1 MIADRIS
8 SQFGIDKELAQQ
20 IAEEVLR
27 LPNGNDFE
35 QILDDATQIFG
46 VTEDEILK
54 KTNYKNGRRDVAYA
68 RCYIARK
75 LKLLFPVVTIQ
86 LVAQFLNKDHTTIID
101 YYYSKKLH
109 VGIPVLKRIRNVDR
123 VSKKTNKAT

>member
-8 SQFGIDKELAQQ
+8 QKFGIDKDLAQQ
-20 IAEEVLR
+20 IADEVLR
-27 LPNGNDFE
+27 LPDGNDFE
-35 QILDDATQIFG
+35 TILDEAVTMFG

-75 LKLLFPVVTIQ
+75 LKLYFPVATIQ
-86 LVAQFLNKDHTTIID
+86 LIAQYLNKDHTTIID
-101 YYYSKKLH
+101 YFYSKKLH
-109 VGIPVLKRIRNVDR
+109 VGIPVLKRVRNVDR
-123 VSKKTNKAT
+123 VPKNANKAA